1 MEIIQ
6 IIGLGFV
13 VTLLILII
21 KQQRP
26 EIAVQLSLALATI
39 IFLMVLSK
47 INVVLNLFRDMA
59 TKANISSMYLNTIL
73 KIIGIAYVT
82 EFGAQVCRDAGE
94 GAVAGKIEFA
104 GKVLVMVMA
113 IPIIALVLDT
123 IVRLI
128 P

>member
-6 IIGLGFV
+6 IIGLGFM
-13 VTLLILII
+13 VTLLILGI

-39 IFLMVLSK
+39 IFLMVLTK
-47 INVVLNLFRDMA
+47 INIVLDLFRDMA
-59 TKANISSMYLNTIL
+59 AKANISSMYLNTIL

>member
-26 EIAVQLSLALATI
+26 ELALQLGLTLSTI
-39 IFLMVLSK
+39 IFLMVLTK
-47 INVVLNLFRDMA
+47 LTVVLDLFRDLA
-59 TKANISSMYLNTIL
+59 EKANISQLYLNTIL

-82 EFGAQVCRDAGE
+82 EFGSQICRDAGE

-104 GKVLVMVMA
+104 GKVLVMILAV
-113 IPIIALVLDT
+113 PIIALVLDT

>member
-1 MEIIQ
+1 MEMIQ

-39 IFLMVLSK
+39 IFLMVLGK
-47 INVVLNLFRDMA
+47 IQVVLTLFQDLA
-59 TKANISSMYLNTIL
+59 QKANISQIYLNTIL

-104 GKVLVMVMA
+104 GKILVMVMA
-113 IPIIALVLDT
+113 IPIIALVMDT

>member
-26 EIAVQLSLALATI
+26 ELAVQLGLTLSTI
-39 IFLMVLSK
+39 IFLMVLGK
-47 INVVLNLFRDMA
+47 LNVVLDLFRDLSE
-59 TKANISSMYLNTIL
+59 KANISQMYLNTIL

-104 GKVLVMVMA
+104 GKILIMVMA
-113 IPIIALVLDT
+113 VPIIALVLET

>member
-6 IIGLGFV
+6 IIGLGFM
-13 VTLLILII
+13 VTLLILVI

-47 INVVLNLFRDMA
+47 INVVLDLFRDMA
-59 TKANISSMYLNTIL
+59 IKANISSMYLNTIF
-73 KIIGIAYVT
+73 KIIGISYVT

-104 GKVLVMVMA
+104 GKVLVMVLA

-123 IVRLI
+123 ILRLI

>member
-6 IIGLGFV
+6 IIGIGFI

-39 IFLMVLSK
+39 IFLMVLGK

-59 TKANISSMYLNTIL
+59 AKANISAMYLNTIL